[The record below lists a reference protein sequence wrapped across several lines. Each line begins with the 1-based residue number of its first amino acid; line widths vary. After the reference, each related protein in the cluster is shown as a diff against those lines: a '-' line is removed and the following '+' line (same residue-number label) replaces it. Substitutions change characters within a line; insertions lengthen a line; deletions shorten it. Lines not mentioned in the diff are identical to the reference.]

1 MPDIGGFLPPPGGF
15 PSNEGGAPYG
25 APRAI
30 GCQPEA
36 SLLELDGGAG
46 LLELGLDAVGLLLV
60 HALLDRLGSRVDEVL
75 GLLEAEAG
83 DGADDLDHL
92 DLLPTRR
99 GEDDVERRLLLRL
112 GAVAARNRTR
122 RGDRYRSGGGDAP
135 LLLDLVLQLDQLEDG
150 HGPKRLEDF
159 V

>member
-83 DGADDLDHL
+83 DGTDDLDHL
-92 DLLPTRR
+92 DLLLAGP
-99 GEDDVERRLLLRL
+99 GEDDVERRLLLL
-112 GAVAARNRTR
+112 GGCRSSAAGSRD
-122 RGDRYRSGGGDAP
+122 GHRSGGGDAP
-135 LLLDLVLQLDQLEDG
+135 LVLDLLLQLDELQHG
-150 HGPKRLEDF
+150 HAAERF
-159 V
+159 